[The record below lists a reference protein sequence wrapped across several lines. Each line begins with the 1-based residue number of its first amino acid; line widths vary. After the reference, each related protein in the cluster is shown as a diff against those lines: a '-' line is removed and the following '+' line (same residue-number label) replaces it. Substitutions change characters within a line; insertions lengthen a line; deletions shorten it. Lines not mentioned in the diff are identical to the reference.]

1 MNNCAIII
9 LSYYSNKNISQMYL
23 ASSMNGWSNL

>member
-1 MNNCAIII
+1 